1 MHTKPGR
8 NASCPCG
15 SGLKFKRC
23 HGIADGPGWGP
34 QVAGPHMR
42 NALEAMISRHQAQ
55 EFQRREQQGL
65 GKPIISSIFHDHRLV
80 AVGRRIH
87 YSTKWRTFHDFL
99 YDYPKVVL
107 GREWW
112 HAEIDKPV
120 EQRHKIL
127 HWATRSFEQ
136 SRAHVE
142 AVGAGSAQPMTG
154 AIESYMRLAYD
165 LYSLEHAV
173 EVQRLLIDRIKC
185 ADNFPGA
192 LYEVRVAA
200 ALLRAGFSLDHQDET
215 DRRSTHVEFIAT
227 HTSSGAIYAVEAK
240 RREGKRMNIN
250 RQMSRALS
258 KHSDYPRIVFI
269 DTNDA
274 RLEEGRRRA
283 APVVLVEAEGLL
295 KRFELDPLAKALP
308 EAYIIVTYD
317 PHEHHLDAVDLPS
330 GLLLWGFHIADLHP
344 GAKTLLQQVEIRRRH
359 APVFALIESMQ
370 KHRRIPVTFDGESEA
385 FIGGPPVARLQV
397 GQLLQV
403 PSPDGILVDATLESG
418 VVMAEQREAWC
429 VVCSTEQRFITRI
442 PLSDEELHAY
452 AQHPATFFGVIDRN
466 ASRSAPRTELDWFNF
481 LWESYSS
488 TAKDTLIEFMGLA
501 PDIERLKTLTQVE
514 LATEYCARMAG
525 AMLNQMGDS
534 AGEDLA

>member
-1 MHTKPGR
+1 MLTRPGR
-8 NASCPCG
+8 NAPCPCG

-23 HGIADGPGWGP
+23 HGTAGAPGREQ
-34 QVAGPHMR
+34 QVAGPDMR
-42 NALEAMISRHQAQ
+42 NALEAVISRHQAQ

-65 GKPIISSIFHDHRLV
+65 GKPIISATLHDHRLV
-80 AVGRRIH
+80 AVGKKIH

-112 HAEIDKPV
+112 CSEMNKPV
-120 EQRHKIL
+120 EQRHRIL
-127 HWATRSFEQ
+127 HWATRSYEQ

-142 AVGAGSAQPMTG
+142 AVGPGAAQPMTG

-185 ADNFPGA
+185 SDNFPGA

-200 ALLRAGFSLDHQDET
+200 ALLRAGFRLDHQDET

-227 HTSSGAIYAVEAK
+227 HTSSGAVYAVEAK
-240 RREGKRMNIN
+240 RREGKRMKIN

-258 KHSDYPRIVFI
+258 KQSDHPRIVFI

-274 RLEEGRRRA
+274 RLEEGRKGPN
-283 APVVLVEAEGLL
+283 PVALVEAEGLL
-295 KRFELDPLAKALP
+295 KLFELDPSAKALP

-317 PHEHHLDAVDLPS
+317 PHEHHLDAIDLPS
-330 GLLLWGFHIADLHP
+330 GLLLWGFHMKDLHP
-344 GAKTLLQQVEIRRRH
+344 GAKTLIQQVEIKRRH

-370 KHRRIPVTFDGESEA
+370 KHRRIPVTFDGEPEA
-385 FIGGPPVARLQV
+385 FIGGPPEARLQV
-397 GQLLQV
+397 GQRIQV
-403 PSPDGILVDATLESG
+403 PGADGTLIEATLESG
-418 VVMAEQREAWC
+418 VVMPEQREAWC
-429 VVCSTEQRFITRI
+429 VVCSYEQRFIIKI

-452 AQHPATFFGVIDRN
+452 AEHPATFFGVIDRN
-466 ASRSAPRTELDWFNF
+466 AARSAPRTELDWFNF

-488 TAKDTLIEFMGLA
+488 TAKDGL
-501 PDIERLKTLTQVE
+501 K
-514 LATEYCARMAG
+514 
-525 AMLNQMGDS
+525 
-534 AGEDLA
+534 

>member
-8 NASCPCG
+8 NAPCPCG

-23 HGIADGPGWGP
+23 HGTPDGLGQEH
-34 QVAGPHMR
+34 QVEGSHMR
-42 NALEAMISRHQAQ
+42 DALEAAISRHQAQ

-65 GKPIISSIFHDHRLV
+65 GKPIISSKFHDHRLV
-80 AVGRRIH
+80 AVGRKIH
-87 YSTKWRTFHDFL
+87 YSARWRTFHDFL

-112 HAEIDKPV
+112 YAQIDKPV

-127 HWATRSFEQ
+127 HWATRSYEQ

-142 AVGAGSAQPMTG
+142 AVGLGSAQPMTG

-185 ADNFPGA
+185 SDNFPGA

-227 HTSSGAIYAVEAK
+227 HTSSGTIYAVEAK

-258 KHSDYPRIVFI
+258 KHSDHPRIVFI

-274 RLEEGRRRA
+274 RLEEGRKRP
-283 APVVLVEAEGLL
+283 APVALVEAEGML

-344 GAKTLLQQVEIRRRH
+344 GAKTLLQQVEIQRRH

-370 KHRRIPVTFDGESEA
+370 KHRRIPVTFDGEPDA
-385 FIGGPPVARLQV
+385 FIGDPPGVRLQV
-397 GQLLQV
+397 GQLLKV
-403 PSPDGILVDATLESG
+403 PGLDGALVEVRLESG
-418 VVMAEQREAWC
+418 VVVAEQREAWC
-429 VVCSTEQRFITRI
+429 IVCSNEQRFITRI

-466 ASRSAPRTELDWFNF
+466 AARSAPRTELDWFNF
-481 LWESYSS
+481 LWESYSN
-488 TAKDTLIEFMGLA
+488 TAKDTLIEFMGQA
-501 PDIERLKTLTQVE
+501 PDIECLKALTQVE
-514 LATEYCARMAG
+514 LATEFCARMACV
-525 AMLNQMGDS
+525 MLKHMGDS
-534 AGEDLA
+534 TGGDLA

>member
-1 MHTKPGR
+1 MLTKPGR
-8 NASCPCG
+8 NAPCPCG

-23 HGIADGPGWGP
+23 HGTADGPGWGQ

-42 NALEAMISRHQAQ
+42 NALEVMISRHQAQ
-55 EFQRREQQGL
+55 EFQRREQQGF
-65 GKPIISSIFHDHRLV
+65 GKPIISSTFHDHRLV
-80 AVGRRIH
+80 AVGKKIH

-112 HAEIDKPV
+112 NAEINKPV

-127 HWATRSFEQ
+127 HWATRSYEQ

-142 AVGAGSAQPMTG
+142 AVGPGAAQPMTG

-173 EVQRLLIDRIKC
+173 EIQRLLIDRIKC
-185 ADNFPGA
+185 SDNFPGA

-215 DRRSTHVEFIAT
+215 DRRSTHVEFIAA

-258 KHSDYPRIVFI
+258 KHSDHPRLVFI

-274 RLEEGRRRA
+274 RLEEGRKRS
-283 APVVLVEAEGLL
+283 APVVLVEAEVLL
-295 KRFELDPLAKALP
+295 KKFELDPLAKALP

-344 GAKTLLQQVEIRRRH
+344 GAKTLLQQVEIKRRH
-359 APVFALIESMQ
+359 APVFALIESIQ
-370 KHRRIPVTFDGESEA
+370 KHRRIPVTFDGEPDA
-385 FIGGPPVARLQV
+385 FIGGSSEARLQV

-403 PSPDGILVDATLESG
+403 PGPDGALMEAMLESG
-418 VVMAEQREAWC
+418 VVMAERREAWC
-429 VVCSTEQRFITRI
+429 VVCSNEQRFITRI

-452 AQHPATFFGVIDRN
+452 TQHPATFFGAIDRN
-466 ASRSAPRTELDWFNF
+466 AARSVPRTELDWFNF

-488 TAKDTLIEFMGLA
+488 TAKDSLIEFMGQS
-501 PDIERLKTLTQVE
+501 PDIEYLKTLTQVE

-525 AMLNQMGDS
+525 VMLNQMGDS
-534 AGEDLA
+534 TGEGLA